1 MMKTRKTELEAGLN
15 EESSK
20 KINLEQE
27 ERELILQN
35 IFLPKILGW
44 DHAEKLIVDRK
55 LMYISLVQHPK
66 IEVGA

>member
-27 ERELILQN
+27 ERVHFGLI
-35 IFLPKILGW
+35 
-44 DHAEKLIVDRK
+44 
-55 LMYISLVQHPK
+55 
-66 IEVGA
+66 

>member
-27 ERELILQN
+27 ERERVH
-35 IFLPKILGW
+35 F
-44 DHAEKLIVDRK
+44 A
-55 LMYISLVQHPK
+55 
-66 IEVGA
+66 